1 MDSITI
7 VGDNVIALYTAL
19 ILNQR
24 YKEHNISVIK
34 DENDDSGTAPVHH
47 PFKEVAG
54 LCGISLVPVMT
65 AGRCTFRWG
74 TKFEMDNKNS
84 YLDFR
89 VQGPYKHE
97 FAQYPF
103 IYGKLISE
111 S

>member
-1 MDSITI
+1 
-7 VGDNVIALYTAL
+7 
-19 ILNQR
+19 
-24 YKEHNISVIK
+24 
-34 DENDDSGTAPVHH
+34 
-47 PFKEVAG
+47 
-54 LCGISLVPVMT
+54 MT

-103 IYGKLISE
+103 IYGKLIIFMKVFFLLHQKILFLKIIFGFHLMLNMVFWLNLLPALFGKLPA
-111 S
+111 